1 MTAEQGRGLLGA
13 TVFAG
18 GIAIG
23 SVDRVLVD
31 RSEER
36 ALGLSVQL
44 AFGGP
49 ARFLPS
55 AAAAVEGGRVRVG
68 SPFALL
74 ALLAPEEMRF
84 YEERGARWAETG
96 AAASGR

>member
-1 MTAEQGRGLLGA
+1 MTAEQGRDLVGA

-36 ALGLSVQL
+36 ALGLGVQL

-55 AAAAVEGGRVRVG
+55 AAAAVEGDRVRVA

-74 ALLAPEEMRF
+74 APDELRF
-84 YEERGARWAETG
+84 YEERGARWT
-96 AAASGR
+96 AAARL